1 MYLISDS
8 TPPEMYEFYA
18 ASKDDK
24 NIWIRHVQHAV
35 SKWVNAHTTHA
46 KAFHRFVVFKLKFIT
61 SWVLFL
67 HFGKYKEK
75 CNYPETIMDCKS
87 HRKHKHLFAFAEQ
100 NKCSMFFIEPVLSS
114 YRL

>member
-46 KAFHRFVVFKLKFIT
+46 KAFYRFVVYKLRFIT
-61 SWVLFL
+61 SWVLVL

-75 CNYPETIMDCKS
+75 CNYPETIMDSLNPTENTNIYS
-87 HRKHKHLFAFAEQ
+87 HLQSRIIAACF
-100 NKCSMFFIEPVLSS
+100 S
-114 YRL
+114 